1 VMQTLDKLGA
11 GFSLASYGMDI
22 RGAGNLLGD
31 EQSGHVKEV
40 GIELYQDMLRQ
51 AVEMAKQAA
60 DPERN
65 ISAGT
70 GTGDEDE
77 NWSPQI
83 TLGTSVLIPE
93 SYVPDLTVRLSLYR
107 RIANLADA
115 EAVSGLVAEL
125 KDRFGPV
132 PAEVINLVEVVELK
146 QLCRQLNIAKIDA
159 GGKGFALSFRNNEFE
174 KPEALVGWIAGKAGQ
189 VLLKADQ
196 RLIIKSEL
204 GKIGTRARIAKRM
217 LSELAAL

>member
-1 VMQTLDKLGA
+1 M
-11 GFSLASYGMDI
+11 
-22 RGAGNLLGD
+22 
-31 EQSGHVKEV
+31 
-40 GIELYQDMLRQ
+40 
-51 AVEMAKQAA
+51 
-60 DPERN
+60 
-65 ISAGT
+65 
-70 GTGDEDE
+70 
-77 NWSPQI
+77 
-83 TLGTSVLIPE
+83 LIPE
-93 SYVPDLTVRLSLYR
+93 SYVPDPDGALIPIS

-115 EAVSGLVAEL
+115 EAVSGFAAEL

-204 GKIGTRARIAKRM
+204 GKIGTRARIAKTM
-217 LSELAAL
+217 LHELAAL